1 MHGEERHQLAHLRER
16 LAEDPRSNELNIEAA
31 FEAGALVLR
40 GRVATPERREV
51 VAAIAAEL
59 LPETRIVNE
68 VAVIRP
74 AEDGR
79 AETVA

>member
-1 MHGEERHQLAHLRER
+1 MLAHLRER
-16 LAEDPRSNELNIEAA
+16 LAEDPRANELNIEAG
-31 FEAGALVLR
+31 FEEDALVLR
-40 GRVATPERREV
+40 GRVATPERRET

-59 LPETRIVNE
+59 FPATRIVNE

-79 AETVA
+79 SETVA